1 MTRESVAKVNLAMN
15 EIPVSV
21 SLIFGLTTL
30 LTVFTF
36 YKAAGSSEATL
47 YVMAAWISLQT
58 CISLS
63 GFYAE
68 APAMQFRLLLVV
80 MPPITL
86 VAGLFLTKR
95 GKAYLNRLD
104 VHLLSII
111 HIVRI
116 PVDLVIYWLFIAR
129 MLPYEATCGGGSLDI
144 FAGFSAPVVYY
155 FGMLKHWINWFG
167 LFCWNI
173 LSMGLLVNLGVK
185 SVLFA
190 PCVFGEPGAGPT
202 AGAVSYFPFVFLPSM
217 MIPIILISHLAVIRK
232 LIKVRGFDW
241 KSQIGWP
248 DLR

>member
-1 MTRESVAKVNLAMN
+1 MN

-36 YKAAGSSEATL
+36 YKATGSSETTL
-47 YVMAAWISLQT
+47 YVMSAWISLQT

-63 GFYAE
+63 GFYAG
-68 APAMQFRLLLVV
+68 APATQFRLLLIV
-80 MPPITL
+80 MPPIAL
-86 VAGLFLTKR
+86 VSGLFLTKK
-95 GKAYLNRLD
+95 GKAYLDRLD
-104 VHLLSII
+104 MHLLSII

-129 MLPYEATCGGGSLDI
+129 MLPYEVTCGGGNLDI
-144 FAGFSAPVVYY
+144 FAGFSAPLVYY
-155 FGMLKHWINWFG
+155 FGMLKHRINWLG
-167 LFCWNI
+167 VLGWNL
-173 LSMGLLVNLGVK
+173 LSMGLLVNLAVN

-190 PCVFGEPGAGPT
+190 PCVFGMSVTAPP

-217 MIPIILISHLAVIRK
+217 MIPIILVSHLAVIRR
-232 LIKVRGFDW
+232 LIKIHGFDL

>member
-1 MTRESVAKVNLAMN
+1 MN

-36 YKAAGSSEATL
+36 YKSTGSSETTL
-47 YVMAAWISLQT
+47 YVMSAWISLQT

-63 GFYAE
+63 GFYAGT
-68 APAMQFRLLLVV
+68 PAMMFRMLLVAT
-80 MPPITL
+80 PPIVL
-86 VAGLFLTKR
+86 VAGLFFTKK
-95 GKAYLNRLD
+95 GTMYLDRLD

-129 MLPYEATCGGGSLDI
+129 MLPYEVTCGGGNLDI

-155 FGMLKHWINWFG
+155 FGMLKHRINWFG
-167 LFCWNI
+167 VLGWNI
-173 LSMGLLVNLGVK
+173 LSMGLLVNLAIK
-185 SVLFA
+185 SVVFA
-190 PCVFGEPGAGPT
+190 PCVFGASGSAPP

-217 MIPIILISHLAVIRK
+217 MIPIILISHLAVIRRLLK
-232 LIKVRGFDW
+232 IHGFDL
-241 KSQIGWP
+241 KSRIGWP